1 MKALTL
7 EEIDMFRQR
16 AKTELKSGSDCSRL
30 RWDDV
35 VEALCK
41 EVIRLKI
48 QCREILTSGYVHFET
63 PVASE
68 PKVEEASPLTPIHV
82 WPNMP
87 HTKYYKEPASGLS
100 AQ

>member
-7 EEIDMFRQR
+7 EEIDMFRRR

-48 QCREILTSGYVHFET
+48 QCKEILTSGYVHFET

-68 PKVEEASPLTPIHV
+68 PKIEEASPLTPIHV
-82 WPNMP
+82 WPHMP
-87 HTKYYKEPASGLS
+87 LTKYYKESVSSLS